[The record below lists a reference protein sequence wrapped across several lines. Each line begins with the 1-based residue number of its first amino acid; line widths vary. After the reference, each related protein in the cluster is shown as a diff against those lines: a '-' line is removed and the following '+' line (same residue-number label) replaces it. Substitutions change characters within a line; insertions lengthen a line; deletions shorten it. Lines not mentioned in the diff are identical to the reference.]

1 MDFRR
6 IALKAMLM
14 PLLFGFVPSPA
25 HAILIDG
32 HVNEWEGVK
41 ALPIPAE
48 SSTYSSTL
56 GKIDEMKVS
65 QDDDF
70 IYVYLKFAE
79 PRPFKPSSHQSEL
92 VSGVWDDFSYLEIDR
107 DGDGQWDYLT
117 RMVKGKRIGVNN
129 LAILR
134 RIPGTDAGQIL
145 LAAEGRKDY
154 QALGPRAFFSED
166 AKAVE
171 LRIPRLPLRLQK
183 GNVFVRAMT
192 HYRDD
197 RAGKSPWVTRY
208 FPSNDGWIAMELRTI
223 QRRGAGSQSN
233 SPARLREPV
242 IPRRDFEDEVGPRY
256 ARYPTAYT
264 YPWREIGPSKEVSSR
279 SPDALPP
286 GTGTPSDSASS
297 PTRNLIVV
305 TPDGQVRTGA
315 PGTSSDDPE
324 EGQGVPLEV
333 ESDLNADGSRDELH
347 E

>member
-6 IALKAMLM
+6 IALKPMLM
-14 PLLFGFVPSPA
+14 LLLFGFGPA
-25 HAILIDG
+25 LAQAVLIDG
-32 HVNEWEGVK
+32 HVNDWEGIK

-48 SSTYSSTL
+48 SSTYSSPL

-70 IYVYLKFAE
+70 IYVYLKFAV
-79 PRPFKPSSHQSEL
+79 PRPFKPSSRQGEL
-92 VSGVWDDFSYLEIDR
+92 VSEVWDDFSYVEIDR

-117 RMVKGKRIGVNN
+117 RMVRGKRIGVNN
-129 LAILR
+129 LAILSR
-134 RIPGTDAGQIL
+134 VPGTDAGKTL

-166 AKAVE
+166 SRAVE

-197 RAGKSPWVTRY
+197 RPGMSPWVTRY
-208 FPSNDGWIAMELRTI
+208 YPSNDGWIAMELKTI
-223 QRRGAGSQSN
+223 QRRGEGSKSN

-242 IPRRDFEDEVGPRY
+242 IPRRAFEDEVGPRY

-279 SPDALPP
+279 SPDALLP
-286 GTGTPSDSASS
+286 GTGTRTGSPPSPAR
-297 PTRNLIVV
+297 TLIVV

-324 EGQGVPLEV
+324 EGQGVPIEV
-333 ESDLNADGSRDELH
+333 ESDPNAEGSRDELPQ
-347 E
+347 